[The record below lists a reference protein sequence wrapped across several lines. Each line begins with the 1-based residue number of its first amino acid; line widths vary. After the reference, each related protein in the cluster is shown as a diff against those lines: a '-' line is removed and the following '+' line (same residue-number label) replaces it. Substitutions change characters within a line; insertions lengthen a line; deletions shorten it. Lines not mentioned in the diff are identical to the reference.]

1 MNLKKF
7 LVIDM
12 VIMTIIAIGSE
23 FIGYLISPIY
33 LYISFAQAFLL
44 LLVIRWRHWSLIPIV
59 ATAVARVLIYKA
71 ANFNEVVIYGLPILL
86 IGLALLFMKL
96 KFFKK
101 INENKFTG
109 PLLYTII
116 FTIFFIST
124 GLLTKVLI
132 SNSYSFINEL
142 AKYSITYIIG
152 MILMYLFAGQKTMF
166 VDFIEVQKKNVKESE
181 ANGIWIKRKFTWHG
195 WIN

>member
-1 MNLKKF
+1 MCEKIMKLKKF

-23 FIGYLISPIY
+23 FLGHLISPIY
-33 LYISFAQAFLL
+33 LYISFAQAFLIL
-44 LLVIRWRHWSLIPIV
+44 LAIRWRYWSLIPIV

-71 ANFNEVVIYGLPILL
+71 VNFNEILIYGLPMLL
-86 IGLALLFMKL
+86 IALTILFMKL

-109 PLLYTII
+109 PLLYTVV
-116 FTIFFIST
+116 FAIFFIAT

-166 VDFIEVQKKNVKESE
+166 IDFIEVQKKNVKESE
-181 ANGIWIKRKFTWHG
+181 ANGI
-195 WIN
+195 